1 MIIERVSV
9 GELEANCYIVACKS
23 TRKAIVTDPGDE
35 GPKIAD
41 YIDANGYHLEA
52 LVATHGHF
60 DHIGAC
66 AYLKEQFQAQ
76 MAIHALDA
84 GMLVDPMKNLSGMFP
99 GLERV
104 VAPPADVI
112 LDSDATVTAGR
123 LSLSV
128 VHTPGHTPGS
138 ICLVGPGVLFSG
150 DTLFRNGVGRT
161 DFPGGDPDMLS
172 ESLSRLVFALD
183 DDVRIYPGHGPDTT
197 VGRERT
203 RGLV

>member
-1 MIIERVSV
+1 
-9 GELEANCYIVACKS
+9 
-23 TRKAIVTDPGDE
+23 
-35 GPKIAD
+35 
-41 YIDANGYHLEA
+41 
-52 LVATHGHF
+52 
-60 DHIGAC
+60 
-66 AYLKEQFQAQ
+66 
-76 MAIHALDA
+76 
-84 GMLVDPMKNLSGMFP
+84 MKNLSGMFP

-112 LDSDATVTAGR
+112 LDSDDTVTAGR